1 HLHASPAWND
11 SYTAHTADFF
21 RSMRTRKPPVCPLE
35 QGHYA
40 TTLGNVSDISLR
52 LGRKLKWDP
61 QNDTFIGDDEA
72 NSLLSRAER
81 SPWTV

>member
-1 HLHASPAWND
+1 
-11 SYTAHTADFF
+11 
-21 RSMRTRKPPVCPLE
+21 V

-61 QNDTFIGDDEA
+61 QNDRFIGDDQA
-72 NSLLSRAER
+72 NAMLSRAER
-81 SPWTV
+81 SPWTM